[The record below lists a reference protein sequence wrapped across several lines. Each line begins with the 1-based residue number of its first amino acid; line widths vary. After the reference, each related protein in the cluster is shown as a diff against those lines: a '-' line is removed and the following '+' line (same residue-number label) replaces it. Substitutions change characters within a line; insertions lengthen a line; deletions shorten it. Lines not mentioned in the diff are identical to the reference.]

1 MEVACFV
8 EFGDGL
14 LVVLEVADAGI
25 RRNLTAARSSKA
37 TAISDH
43 MPASKSLRD
52 TKLHFRNF
60 ILNNITIRRTYC
72 LDRITPKVDS

>member
-1 MEVACFV
+1 MACFV

-14 LVVLEVADAGI
+14 VVLEVDAGI

-43 MPASKSLRD
+43 MPASKKRD
-52 TKLHFRNF
+52 TKFNSKDF
-60 ILNNITIRRTYC
+60 ILNNIAISKAYS